1 MLDSTLSLGLQKVT
15 LEVGFLTPFGISNAW
30 CLAVSQVPENEAL
43 GA

>member
-1 MLDSTLSLGLQKVT
+1 MT

-30 CLAVSQVPENEAL
+30 CLAVTVSQVPQDEAL